1 MMRDGEDS
9 NAGAMPLSR
18 LQRIRSKGKNSKVDN
33 GSEFSWGQSSEKVLG
48 GKDWEGQRINW

>member
-1 MMRDGEDS
+1 MIREGEDS

-33 GSEFSWGQSSEKVLG
+33 GSEFS
-48 GKDWEGQRINW
+48 